1 VCYGSRSEGAVT
13 RPQKSIDGD
22 AQRALVAASKPDLR
36 ILPTV
41 ELNAEAPAHLLD
53 DDITPVARLFA
64 RNTGTMPLPTAAE
77 IAAWTL
83 AIDGCVRVPRRLT
96 IAELARQFE
105 TVTRTA
111 VLECAGNGRSFFPE
125 PAGVV
130 LWQHGAAG
138 CVAWTGVRLADLLAA
153 CVPTPD
159 AVYTGHHSPDMR
171 FDGQGPAISRGLPIA
186 KALAPET
193 LVAWALNGE
202 PVPPLHGGPLRVIAP
217 GFPAS
222 ASQKWITRIEVRDR
236 EHDGERMLNL
246 HYRLPRMPVQPLAP
260 GERYDEAL
268 FDVITDVPVR
278 AVITAPREGFA
289 LPPGVPLAV
298 RGRAWSGHTPLA
310 KVDLS
315 LDGGESWQPA
325 ALGPLPDTF
334 AWRRFAATLAPP
346 PTGAIEII
354 ARASDVGGR
363 TQPLESA
370 PWNPRGYCNNTVHRV
385 CGRIG

>member
-1 VCYGSRSEGAVT
+1 MTNET
-13 RPQKSIDGD
+13 TFIDGD
-22 AQRALVAASKPDLR
+22 AQRALVMAGKRGLR

-41 ELNAEAPAHLLD
+41 ELNAETPAHLLD
-53 DDITPVARLFA
+53 DDITPVDLLFA
-64 RNTGTMPLPTAAE
+64 RNTGTMPLAGAADV
-77 IAAWTL
+77 AAWTL
-83 AIDGCVRVPRRLT
+83 TIDGCVRVPRRWT
-96 IAELARQFE
+96 IGELQRQFE

-111 VLECAGNGRSFFPE
+111 VLECAGNGRGFFTE

-153 CVPTPD
+153 CELAPD

-171 FDGQGPAISRGLPIA
+171 FDGRGPAISRGLPIA

-193 LVAWALNGE
+193 LVAWALNGA
-202 PVPPLHGGPLRVIAP
+202 PIPPLHGGPLRVIAP

-222 ASQKWITRIEVRDR
+222 ASQKWITRIAIRDR
-236 EHDGERMLNL
+236 EHDGERMRDL
-246 HYRLPRMPVQPLAP
+246 HYRLPRVPVAPLAP

-289 LPPGVPLAV
+289 LPADAPLTV
-298 RGRAWSGHTPLA
+298 RGQAWSGHTPLA
-310 KVDLS
+310 KVELS
-315 LDGGESWQPA
+315 CDGGRSWTTA

-346 PTGAIEII
+346 PAGAVEII
-354 ARASDVGGR
+354 ARASDMRGR
-363 TQPLESA
+363 AQPLASA
-370 PWNPRGYCNNTVHRV
+370 PWNPRGYGNNTVQRV
-385 CGRIG
+385 RGRIG

>member
-1 VCYGSRSEGAVT
+1 MT
-13 RPQKSIDGD
+13 RPQVSIDGD
-22 AQRALVAASKPDLR
+22 AQRAWVAAEKPELR

-41 ELNAEAPAHLLD
+41 ELNAETPAHLLD

-64 RNTGTMPLPTAAE
+64 RNAGTMPLPTAAD
-77 IAAWTL
+77 ITAWTL
-83 AIDGCVRVPRRLT
+83 AIDGCVRVPRRWT
-96 IAELARQFE
+96 IAELAREFE

-153 CVPTPD
+153 CAPTPD

-171 FDGQGPAISRGLPIA
+171 FDGRGPAISRGLPIA

-193 LVAWALNGE
+193 LVAWALNGA
-202 PVPPLHGGPLRVIAP
+202 PIPPLHGGPLRVVAP

-236 EHDGERMLNL
+236 EHDGERMLDL
-246 HYRLPRMPVQPLAP
+246 HYRLPRAPVRPLAP

-278 AVITAPREGFA
+278 AIITTPREGFA
-289 LPPGVPLAV
+289 LPPGARLAV
-298 RGRAWSGHTPLA
+298 RGRAWSGHTSLA
-310 KVDLS
+310 KVDVS
-315 LDGGESWQPA
+315 LDGGKSWQA
-325 ALGPLPDTF
+325 AELGPLPDTF
-334 AWRRFAATLAPP
+334 AWRRFTATLAPP
-346 PTGAIEII
+346 PAGAIEII
-354 ARASDVGGR
+354 ARASDSGGR